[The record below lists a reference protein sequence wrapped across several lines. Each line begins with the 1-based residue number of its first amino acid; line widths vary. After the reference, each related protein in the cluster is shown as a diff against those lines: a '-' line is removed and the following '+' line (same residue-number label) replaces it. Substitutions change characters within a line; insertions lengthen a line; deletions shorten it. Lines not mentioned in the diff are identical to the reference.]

1 MRDDFRENVVH
12 VGDSPVD
19 ERSWHIV
26 HCDCGPVL
34 LCVWYRPPN
43 RGETDSIRR
52 FESEFDAYSVNT
64 VSAMI
69 VGDFNVHNVEWLRYS
84 NGHSLEGTELEQACS
99 LRGLKQHVKGPT
111 RGEYLLDLVLSNF
124 ASGVRCKVLPGVR
137 DDDHDGVLASISVS
151 IPSARPV
158 RREVYDFRKADWV
171 KLKQLLQDTEWG
183 NGIRDNSA
191 DAAAA
196 WVTSKVLALVNE
208 CIPSKWISDKSH
220 AHPWIDI
227 ACQDALRDKRA
238 ARGTDSYAAKRDHCS
253 EVFLQTYLN
262 YVGKTREKLKDLG
275 PSSRGWWKI
284 ANSLLTKA
292 GVSDNIPALQRTD
305 GSWAMSPEER
315 ANELASTFKEKA
327 RLPPST
333 TNAYS
338 TLHGH
343 PDGAQQSG
351 FLRIRVR
358 TVHKLLRS
366 LDEHSGTGPDR
377 LPARILKACAA
388 ELALPMTLL
397 ARKLLTEARW
407 PSCWRTHW
415 IHALHKRKSRAD
427 PRHYRGAHL
436 TAQLSKVVERAIGTV
451 FIPWAE
457 AHKLYGPN
465 QYAYAKGKGYKD
477 TLIVNV
483 CNWILLMEQG
493 FLVGVYC
500 SDVSGAFDRVER
512 DRLCEKLRVSG
523 LHPQVVAFLS
533 SWLEDRVSK
542 VVVGGAHS
550 PEEPLTNSVYQGT
563 VLGSPL
569 WNLFYSDARRSV
581 NDKGFEDS
589 IFADDFNCWRKFLIP
604 HDKVA
609 EAQAAAKDA
618 LKDAQ
623 RELHLWGEAN
633 RVIFDPSKESFHLLH
648 RRFWDG
654 DNFKILG
661 VIFDPA
667 LLMHEAACHV
677 ATEAGWRLQALLKVR
692 RFFTTPELF
701 RMYKCQV
708 LTYIESSIPG
718 LYHAAVS
725 VLDRVDR
732 VQRRFLREMEI
743 SEVDALIRFRLAP
756 LPSRRDMAM
765 LGALHKVTLNTAPDQ
780 LKALF
785 PARGF
790 VVEPFLRRRLRGWR
804 PLHNK
809 QLHTPASFLSTEV
822 MKRSLF
828 GLARCYNFL
837 PQELVAK
844 HNVKLFQRSLQWGLR
859 RHAESGAHNW
869 QTLFSEGWKSLPRT
883 AFDRVFCS

>member
-1 MRDDFRENVVH
+1 
-12 VGDSPVD
+12 
-19 ERSWHIV
+19 
-26 HCDCGPVL
+26 
-34 LCVWYRPPN
+34 
-43 RGETDSIRR
+43 
-52 FESEFDAYSVNT
+52 
-64 VSAMI
+64 
-69 VGDFNVHNVEWLRYS
+69 
-84 NGHSLEGTELEQACS
+84 
-99 LRGLKQHVKGPT
+99 
-111 RGEYLLDLVLSNF
+111 
-124 ASGVRCKVLPGVR
+124 
-137 DDDHDGVLASISVS
+137 
-151 IPSARPV
+151 
-158 RREVYDFRKADWV
+158 
-171 KLKQLLQDTEWG
+171 
-183 NGIRDNSA
+183 
-191 DAAAA
+191 
-196 WVTSKVLALVNE
+196 
-208 CIPSKWISDKSH
+208 
-220 AHPWIDI
+220 
-227 ACQDALRDKRA
+227 
-238 ARGTDSYAAKRDHCS
+238 
-253 EVFLQTYLN
+253 
-262 YVGKTREKLKDLG
+262 
-275 PSSRGWWKI
+275 
-284 ANSLLTKA
+284 
-292 GVSDNIPALQRTD
+292 
-305 GSWAMSPEER
+305 MSPEER

-388 ELALPMTLL
+388 ELALPVTLL

-427 PRHYRGAHL
+427 PRHYRGVHL

-589 IFADDFNCWRKFLIP
+589 IFADDFI
-604 HDKVA
+604 
-609 EAQAAAKDA
+609 
-618 LKDAQ
+618 
-623 RELHLWGEAN
+623 G
-633 RVIFDPSKESFHLLH
+633 
-648 RRFWDG
+648 G
-654 DNFKILG
+654 
-661 VIFDPA
+661 
-667 LLMHEAACHV
+667 
-677 ATEAGWRLQALLKVR
+677 
-692 RFFTTPELF
+692 
-701 RMYKCQV
+701 
-708 LTYIESSIPG
+708 SS
-718 LYHAAVS
+718 
-725 VLDRVDR
+725 
-732 VQRRFLREMEI
+732 
-743 SEVDALIRFRLAP
+743 
-756 LPSRRDMAM
+756 
-765 LGALHKVTLNTAPDQ
+765 
-780 LKALF
+780 
-785 PARGF
+785 
-790 VVEPFLRRRLRGWR
+790 
-804 PLHNK
+804 
-809 QLHTPASFLSTEV
+809 
-822 MKRSLF
+822 
-828 GLARCYNFL
+828 
-837 PQELVAK
+837 
-844 HNVKLFQRSLQWGLR
+844 
-859 RHAESGAHNW
+859 
-869 QTLFSEGWKSLPRT
+869 
-883 AFDRVFCS
+883 